1 MTMHNVNTWVRQ
13 LNGELNIVELTTNRY
28 KRVESD
34 FVKEYQVSLTT
45 ELKCQMSLTNGKGFN
60 KRKPNLRLTFSQN
73 TNRLIKAEVFYGTK

>member
-13 LNGELNIVELTTNRY
+13 LNGELNVVELTTNRY

>member
-13 LNGELNIVELTTNRY
+13 LNGELNIMELTTNRY

>member
-13 LNGELNIVELTTNRY
+13 LNGELNVIELTTNRY
-28 KRVESD
+28 KSIESD

>member
-13 LNGELNIVELTTNRY
+13 LNGELNIMELTTNRY
-28 KRVESD
+28 KKVESD

>member
-1 MTMHNVNTWVRQ
+1 MHNVNTWVRQ